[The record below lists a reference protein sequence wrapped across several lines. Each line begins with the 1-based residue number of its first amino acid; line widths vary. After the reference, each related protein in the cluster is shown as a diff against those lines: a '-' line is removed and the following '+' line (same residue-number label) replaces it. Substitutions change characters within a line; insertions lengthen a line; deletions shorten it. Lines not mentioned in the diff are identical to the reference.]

1 MVGSWN
7 ISSSP
12 NESKF
17 LGGDNTLQIKK
28 EESVKHIIEK
38 TEGMHNIDANG
49 QLAHNQA
56 TSWNV
61 YWQENK
67 YWSCEH
73 VRCQVWVWPF
83 QWKVLTLP

>member
-1 MVGSWN
+1 
-7 ISSSP
+7 
-12 NESKF
+12 
-17 LGGDNTLQIKK
+17 
-28 EESVKHIIEK
+28 
-38 TEGMHNIDANG
+38 MHNIDASG